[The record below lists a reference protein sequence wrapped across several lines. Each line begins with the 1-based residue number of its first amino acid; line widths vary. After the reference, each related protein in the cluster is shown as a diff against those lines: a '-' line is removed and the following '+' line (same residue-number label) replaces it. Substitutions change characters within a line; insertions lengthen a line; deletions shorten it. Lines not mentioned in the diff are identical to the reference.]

1 MTTTLTIRRMPA
13 KVLRSLGVGAALC
26 AALIA
31 STSCSDFFNVTN
43 SNQPLLD
50 SLLANPTRDR
60 LSAAAIG
67 IFGGA
72 RLGMQSYIW
81 RLGSMGRE
89 GINLSGNNQPD
100 YQEPYYGPLQGGGF
114 GGSQWADRYANIRSI
129 NIYLDG
135 VDANAD
141 LAPGEKAASR
151 GMGNTMKALAFM
163 YVILSRDSLGAPI
176 DVNRAVN
183 ATPAPFASRDS
194 VYRYILDLLDS
205 ARADLRTAQAASA
218 AFPFPLPP
226 GFTGFDSPA
235 SFKLFNRALAAKAAI
250 LRATAAA
257 CGVPCYTR
265 ALADLDSS
273 FLDRSGTTAAGFA
286 RGTYYDFSPAAG
298 DVANALS
305 EPLNG
310 VTFYALDSNV
320 ANAQTQPA
328 LGNPPDQRV
337 LDKIAVAQDTQRLG
351 GIPIPGTLKFT
362 VYFTA
367 GSDDPRRPIPIIRNE
382 ELILLDAE
390 ARWFAGSKTTAL
402 ADIDSVR
409 MNAGKLAP
417 TTLTIASANAAFVT
431 ELLYNRRYSLL
442 WEQGTRWI
450 DARRFGLLS
459 TIPPQVT
466 GGSVPVAMP
475 VPDGE
480 CSARGLASNCTP

>member
-1 MTTTLTIRRMPA
+1 MTTSLQVRRLA
-13 KVLRSLGVGAALC
+13 TVTAALGALLAGAA
-26 AALIA
+26 
-31 STSCSDFFNVTN
+31 CSDFFNVTN
-43 SNQPLLD
+43 TNQPLLD
-50 SLLANPTRDR
+50 SLLANPTRER
-60 LSAAAIG
+60 LSATAIG

-72 RLGMQSYIW
+72 RFGMQTYIW

-114 GGSQWADRYANIRSI
+114 GGSQWADRYSNIRTI
-129 NIYLDG
+129 NIYLNG
-135 VDANAD
+135 VNANAD
-141 LAPGEKAASR
+141 LSPGEKAASR

-163 YVILSRDSLGAPI
+163 YVILTRDSLGAPI
-176 DVNRAVN
+176 AVDQSVS
-183 ATPAPFASRDS
+183 ASPAPFVSRDS

-250 LRATAAA
+250 LRATAAS
-257 CGVPCYTR
+257 CGTPCYTR
-265 ALADLDSS
+265 ALPDLDSS
-273 FLDRSGTTAAGFA
+273 FLNRSAATTAAFA
-286 RGTYYDFSPAAG
+286 QGTYFDFSPAAG
-298 DVANALS
+298 DVSNGLS

-320 ANAQTQPA
+320 FNAQLQPA
-328 LGNPPDQRV
+328 VGTPRDQRV

-367 GSDDPRRPIPIIRNE
+367 GNDDPRRPIPIIRNE

-390 ARWFAGSKTTAL
+390 AQWFAGNQTTAL
-402 ADIDSVR
+402 SDIDQVR
-409 MNAGKLAP
+409 TNAGKLAP
-417 TTLTIASANAAFVT
+417 TTLTIASSNAAFVT

-459 TIPPQVT
+459 TIPPQVS